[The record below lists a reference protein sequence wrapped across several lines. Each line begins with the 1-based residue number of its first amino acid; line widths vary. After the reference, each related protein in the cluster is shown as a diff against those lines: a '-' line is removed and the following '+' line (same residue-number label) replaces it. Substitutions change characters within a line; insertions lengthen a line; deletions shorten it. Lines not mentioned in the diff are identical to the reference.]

1 MTTKFLVCAA
11 FLLPWA
17 VSADTLILRNGT
29 QLRGT
34 FNSANAN
41 QIGFT
46 DSYGN
51 RQNVNRSD
59 VQELRFGNDSQGQTD
74 GRDSNNTG
82 FGRANGNGGFSN
94 RDGVNRDGVN
104 APGNLPS
111 PAGTI
116 GMADDLDR
124 LLQDLQAAMDN
135 NNLSDSQRQTLEDSR
150 STLRNAAQ
158 QSRNG
163 RQVNQRNVRL
173 ALDSVRNA
181 AERMQRQDRDALNDD
196 IRRLGAAV
204 NGTGRDY

>member
-1 MTTKFLVCAA
+1 MTTKFLACAA

-17 VSADTLILRNGT
+17 VSGDTLILRNGT

-34 FNSANAN
+34 FNTANAN

-59 VQELRFGNDSQGQTD
+59 VQELRFGKDSQGQTD
-74 GRDSNNTG
+74 GRDSTNTG
-82 FGRANGNGGFSN
+82 FGRGNANGGFSS
-94 RDGVNRDGVN
+94 RDGVNGQ
-104 APGNLPS
+104 GNISS
-111 PAGTI
+111 PAGTV

-124 LLQDLQAAMDN
+124 LLQDLQGAMDN

-150 STLRNAAQ
+150 ATLRNAAQ
-158 QSRNG
+158 LSRNG
-163 RQVNQRNVRL
+163 RQVNQRTVRL
-173 ALDSVRNA
+173 ALDSVRNV
-181 AERMQRQDRDALNDD
+181 AERMQRQDREALNDD